1 MAPDMQI
8 LEMFTTA
15 DDSMQGL
22 WGLHRYVQAAHE
34 TANRDRIMERIPEGS
49 FQMTHEWLRYYDRQE
64 LVIAVEDA
72 FEFVHSR
79 QSLVSLVAIF
89 EAFLRRMLERLQQLG
104 HVGNAADRYKKRLR
118 WLFER
123 VREARIGSKGM
134 LLRLPITCGDVDNA
148 RRLRNC
154 CAHNNGKY
162 DATYK
167 SDAIQDGWVKVQFER
182 DYEEFEKTGYSPIFL
197 TSGRFEYYIRSHLE
211 LLHILH
217 YTVQSKFFGSYE
229 GYHYPTEGKRIEWY
243 RLLSGKASAG
253 L

>member
-34 TANRDRIMERIPEGS
+34 TANRGRIMERIPEGS

-104 HVGNAADRYKKRLR
+104 HVGNAADRYKKRQVAFRARARGKNRFKRYAPAASHHLR
-118 WLFER
+118 R
-123 VREARIGSKGM
+123 CR
-134 LLRLPITCGDVDNA
+134 
-148 RRLRNC
+148 
-154 CAHNNGKY
+154 
-162 DATYK
+162 
-167 SDAIQDGWVKVQFER
+167 
-182 DYEEFEKTGYSPIFL
+182 
-197 TSGRFEYYIRSHLE
+197 
-211 LLHILH
+211 
-217 YTVQSKFFGSYE
+217 
-229 GYHYPTEGKRIEWY
+229 
-243 RLLSGKASAG
+243 
-253 L
+253 

>member
-1 MAPDMQI
+1 
-8 LEMFTTA
+8 
-15 DDSMQGL
+15 
-22 WGLHRYVQAAHE
+22 
-34 TANRDRIMERIPEGS
+34 
-49 FQMTHEWLRYYDRQE
+49 
-64 LVIAVEDA
+64 
-72 FEFVHSR
+72 
-79 QSLVSLVAIF
+79 
-89 EAFLRRMLERLQQLG
+89 
-104 HVGNAADRYKKRLR
+104 
-118 WLFER
+118 
-123 VREARIGSKGM
+123 M

>member
-1 MAPDMQI
+1 
-8 LEMFTTA
+8 
-15 DDSMQGL
+15 
-22 WGLHRYVQAAHE
+22 
-34 TANRDRIMERIPEGS
+34 
-49 FQMTHEWLRYYDRQE
+49 
-64 LVIAVEDA
+64 
-72 FEFVHSR
+72 
-79 QSLVSLVAIF
+79 
-89 EAFLRRMLERLQQLG
+89 
-104 HVGNAADRYKKRLR
+104 
-118 WLFER
+118 
-123 VREARIGSKGM
+123 M

-217 YTVQSKFFGSYE
+217 NTVQSKFFGSYE
-229 GYHYPTEGKRIEWY
+229 GYHYATEGKRIEWY
-243 RLLSGKASAG
+243 RLLSGKASTGHEAVTTVGKCFG
-253 L
+253 LIAAKDFH